1 MLIIIDPMDEE
12 ERKVIPVKEESLS
25 ICGAILTALL
35 FLLTLPMLLFPLWMS
50 FFTVEPQEEVLVLFW
65 GSLNQVYK
73 KPGIHWFVA
82 FGRTL
87 LRISTKTRTFDVKKT
102 TVVDGN
108 GNPIIISAVVTFRV
122 VDTIRAAFAVDNVDQ
137 YLSVQALAILKKVA
151 SKYPYES
158 KDGHSLHGEQN
169 TVAKEMVALLQT
181 KADICGT
188 KIISFELCDLQ
199 YAPEIAQGM
208 LVRQQA
214 DALLGARKI
223 IVEGAVGIVT
233 GAVQK
238 LAENGIQ
245 LNDREQTRLTS
256 NLLAVICSD
265 ARVMPTFSISEQ
277 AS

>member
-1 MLIIIDPMDEE
+1 
-12 ERKVIPVKEESLS
+12 
-25 ICGAILTALL
+25 
-35 FLLTLPMLLFPLWMS
+35 
-50 FFTVEPQEEVLVLFW
+50 
-65 GSLNQVYK
+65 
-73 KPGIHWFVA
+73 
-82 FGRTL
+82 
-87 LRISTKTRTFDVKKT
+87 VKKT

-169 TVAKEMVALLQT
+169 TVTKEMVALLQT

-256 NLLAVICSD
+256 NLLAG
-265 ARVMPTFSISEQ
+265 
-277 AS
+277 

>member
-1 MLIIIDPMDEE
+1 MLIPIDQLDEE
-12 ERKVIPVKEESLS
+12 EKKNNLVQAKPLS
-25 ICGAILTALL
+25 ICGFILSTLL
-35 FLLTLPMLLFPLWMS
+35 FLITLPLLLFPIFGS
-50 FFTVEPQEEVLVLFW
+50 FLIVEPQEELLVLFW
-65 GSLNQVYK
+65 GSLNQVYR
-73 KPGIHWFVA
+73 KPGIYWYLL
-82 FGRTL
+82 FGRNL
-87 LRISTKTRTFDVKKT
+87 IKISTKTKTFDVKKT

-108 GNPIIISAVVTFRV
+108 GNPIIISAVVTYRV
-122 VDTIRAAFAVDNVDQ
+122 VDTTRAAFAVDNVHD

-169 TVAKEMVALLQT
+169 SVAKEMVSLLQV
-181 KADICGT
+181 KADICGS

-214 DALLGARKI
+214 QALLSARKT
-223 IVEGAVGIVT
+223 IVEGAVGIVS
-233 GAVQK
+233 GAVLK
-238 LAENGIQ
+238 LAENGVQ
-245 LNDREQTRLTS
+245 LNDREQMRLTS

-277 AS
+277 TS